1 MRTLCILLLVL
12 LSTNLG
18 AITFAERVAIAK
30 KIESQQATQDYF
42 LKGLFPVIGP
52 VMGSIMKEC
61 LSHPDASTEEFTL
74 VANVAESGQLIDI
87 DVEAKS
93 NNTAVCFAK
102 AFATL
107 AAPPPPLCDGGV
119 LPVVIDMGVKP

>member
-1 MRTLCILLLVL
+1 MRTLGVLLLVL
-12 LSTNLG
+12 FSTNLS
-18 AITFAERVAIAK
+18 AATFAERVAIAK

-42 LKGLFPVIGP
+42 LKGLFPIIGP
-52 VMGSIMKEC
+52 AMGGIMNEC
-61 LSHPDASTEEFTL
+61 LSHPNASVEKFTL

-87 DVEAKS
+87 EVEPKS

-107 AAPPPPLCDGGV
+107 TAPPPPLCDCGV